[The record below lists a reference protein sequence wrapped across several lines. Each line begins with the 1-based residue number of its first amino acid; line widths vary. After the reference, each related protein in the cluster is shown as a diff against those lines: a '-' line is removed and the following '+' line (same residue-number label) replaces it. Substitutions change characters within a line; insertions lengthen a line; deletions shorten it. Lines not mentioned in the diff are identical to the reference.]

1 MASERAVG
9 AGQKNQRARRSAPT
23 HVAFPHGACFQHGKS
38 GLHQEHQHRRVVDGL
53 SNNDGGRHGGAYLGR
68 SAQGLSKMSFFVIPP
83 HLSTRQRLPS
93 FPAHRFPPC
102 KAPPAAARVQLV
114 ASRSEKEEDE
124 RKSRENQSIALLN
137 LTNATRKV
145 FSSLLLVGLLG
156 PSVITSNRS
165 GTSWYRKGGTLEVWK
180 TITVYTLYL

>member
-1 MASERAVG
+1 MANERAVG
-9 AGQKNQRARRSAPT
+9 ARQKTQRAPLSAQT

-68 SAQGLSKMSFFVIPP
+68 SAHGLSKMSFFVIPP

-102 KAPPAAARVQLV
+102 KAPPAAARTQLV
-114 ASRSEKEEDE
+114 ASRSKKEEDE
-124 RKSRENQSIALLN
+124 RKSRKNQSIALLN

-156 PSVITSNRS
+156 PSATTVAGVITCV
-165 GTSWYRKGGTLEVWK
+165 YRYKLV
-180 TITVYTLYL
+180 